1 MKKNILRKK
10 LLPPSAIMAIGFL
23 LLILIGATILTLPFS
38 SRSGRPTPL
47 LDALFVATSAS
58 CVTGLI
64 TVDTATHWSGVGQL
78 VILILIQIGG
88 LGFMTMASIASFAM
102 RRTFTLRERMVMSAG
117 MSLSENAG
125 IVRLTSRVLKGTL
138 FFEGLGALLLS
149 IRFVPLYGFGVGVK
163 MGIFHSISAFCNA
176 GFDLMGTPNA
186 PFVSLTGYANDP
198 LVCLTLMGLVI
209 VGGLGFF
216 VWNDVWNRRNVRRLR
231 LHTKLVLITTG
242 ILLLAGF
249 GFTLLFEW
257 NNPNTL
263 GELST
268 GQKIMA
274 AAFQTVTLRTAG
286 FNTIDEAAL
295 TGPSQALACFL
306 MLIGGSPGSTAGGI
320 KTTTL
325 AVLLLCTISA
335 LYGKTEIAAFGRAI
349 SPRTVMN
356 AVTMAS
362 VGVVCSVAGACAICY
377 WEAAPFHVC
386 LFETTSAIATV
397 GLSMGLTPSLHVAS
411 RLLLILFM
419 YLGRVGVLTLGVAVL
434 MRHREPPR
442 IAYPEEQVMVG

>member
-1 MKKNILRKK
+1 VNKNILRKK
-10 LLPPSAIMAIGFL
+10 SLPPSAIMALGFL
-23 LLILIGATILTLPFS
+23 LLILVGAIILTLPFS

-58 CVTGLI
+58 CVTGLV
-64 TVDTATHWSGVGQL
+64 TVDTATHWSGLGQL
-78 VILILIQIGG
+78 VIIILIQIGG
-88 LGFMTMASIASFAM
+88 LGFMTMASIASFAI

-149 IRFVPLYGFGVGVK
+149 IRFIPRYGFGVGLK

-176 GFDLMGTPNA
+176 GFDLMGTTEA
-186 PFVSLTGYANDP
+186 PFVSMTGYVNDP
-198 LVCLTLMGLVI
+198 LVCWTLMGLVV

-216 VWNDVWNRRNVRRLR
+216 VWNDVWNRRSFRSLR
-231 LHTKLVLITTG
+231 LHTKLVLITSG
-242 ILLLAGF
+242 ALLLIGF
-249 GFTLLFEW
+249 SFTLLFEW

-263 GELST
+263 GELPVE
-268 GQKIMA
+268 QKIMS

-335 LYGKTEIAAFGRAI
+335 LHGKTEISAFGRAI
-349 SPRTVMN
+349 SQRTVMN
-356 AVTMAS
+356 AVTMAA
-362 VGVVCSVAGACAICY
+362 VGAVCSVAGACAVCY
-377 WEAAPFHVC
+377 WESAPFHAC

-397 GLSMGLTPSLHVAS
+397 GLSMGLTPSLCAAS

-419 YLGRVGVLTLGVAVL
+419 YLGRVGVLTLGIAVL

-442 IAYPEEQVMVG
+442 ISFPEEQVMVG